1 LLVSLPQWTHREGD
15 LVKANV
21 FRRTSKLGI
30 EEVERPR
37 PGAGEAIIR
46 VTLELVAIRP

>member
-1 LLVSLPQWTHREGD
+1 LLVFTAALDTREGD
-15 LVKANV
+15 RVKANV
-21 FRRTSKLGI
+21 FRSTSKFGI

-37 PGAGEAIIR
+37 AGAGEAIIR